1 MGTRLRSS
9 QLTGCLVIVII
20 VNTTVKSAEN
30 VPTVLVGDDT
40 DLLILLLAHVST
52 LSEPVYFVPEPKKR
66 QKKDPRIWDVQCLKN
81 KLGNA
86 VCRRLLFVL
95 AMSGCDT
102 TSRLFGQNKMDILKM
117 ASQEGELAYIADQ
130 FLASISRENV
140 QRHGKRAMFMIYN
153 GCKTECTDLDTLRH
167 IQFEDKAASSFTHVS
182 CSSLPPT
189 SAATAF
195 HALRVYYQIQV
206 WLNLGDE
213 LNVLDWGWKMSNG
226 KLCPIHTDL
235 PPAPSGVLQVIRCGC
250 KGDCASFRCSC
261 KKHGL
266 ECSTACREC
275 RGSSCANTGFT
286 ASDTADTA

>member
-1 MGTRLRSS
+1 MMCLTKYTINLAHEKNPFYGIYSAYMYFGFTNVLVTTLIFQSS
-9 QLTGCLVIVII
+9 FHVII
-20 VNTTVKSAEN
+20 YSLNM
-30 VPTVLVGDDT
+30 
-40 DLLILLLAHVST
+40 
-52 LSEPVYFVPEPKKR
+52 
-66 QKKDPRIWDVQCLKN
+66 
-81 KLGNA
+81 
-86 VCRRLLFVL
+86 
-95 AMSGCDT
+95 MSGCDT

-117 ASQEGELAYIADQ
+117 ASQEGKLAYIADQ
-130 FLASISRENV
+130 FLASTSRENV

-206 WLNLGDE
+206 WLNLGDK